1 MANNNKKM
9 RKFSLLKNLIRWIHA
24 FSFSTT
30 PPHSFQSLCII
41 AIAVDISVGR
51 SAAAAGVCVC
61 TFLSGFVLYLLFVL
75 VRSFF
80 YVIFSIFIAVP
91 APLLYVNAFE

>member
-1 MANNNKKM
+1 M
-9 RKFSLLKNLIRWIHA
+9 LKNLIRWIHA

-30 PPHSFQSLCII
+30 PPHSVQSVCI
-41 AIAVDISVGR
+41 IAVDIIVGGSV
-51 SAAAAGVCVC
+51 AAVAGVC

-80 YVIFSIFIAVP
+80 YAVFSSFIAVP